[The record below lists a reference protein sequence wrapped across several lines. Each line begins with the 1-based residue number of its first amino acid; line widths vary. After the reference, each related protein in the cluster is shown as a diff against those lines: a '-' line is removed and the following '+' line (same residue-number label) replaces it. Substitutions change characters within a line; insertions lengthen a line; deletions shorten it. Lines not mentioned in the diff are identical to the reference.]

1 MSVSALAALAV
12 LGALLLLR
20 APRRRL
26 RLRPPPAPSRGDPDR
41 ALLDRLK
48 PPLSL
53 AAGLGAWL
61 FVGGLPGLA
70 AAVLAVA
77 VAWRVLG
84 RAEAPGARRRREE
97 LVRDLPVA
105 VHLIGACLAGGAP
118 PGPALGMVATAMGG
132 PVGEELLVVHHRLE
146 LGADPVTV
154 WRDVAKHPQLSPLGR
169 VLARAH
175 ESGASVRVAVE
186 RLATELRDGA
196 LHDAQARART
206 VEVRS
211 AAPLGLCFLP
221 AFVLVGVVPLVA
233 GIFSGIR
240 FLG

>member
-1 MSVSALAALAV
+1 MLAALAV
-12 LGALLLLR
+12 LGMLLLR
-20 APRRRL
+20 APRRCAL
-26 RLRPPPAPSRGDPDR
+26 RSLPLAAPAREVDDR

-48 PPLSL
+48 PVLAVSAGVGGWLVVGGLSGL
-53 AAGLGAWL
+53 AAGL
-61 FVGGLPGLA
+61 VA
-70 AAVLAVA
+70 AL

-84 RAEAPGARRRREE
+84 RAEPPGARRRREE
-97 LVRDLPVA
+97 LARDLPAA
-105 VHLIGACLAGGAP
+105 VHLIGACLAGGSP
-118 PGPALGMVATAMGG
+118 PGHALGLVAVAMGG
-132 PVGEELLVVHHRLE
+132 AVGEELLVVHHRLE
-146 LGADPVTV
+146 LGADPIDV
-154 WRDVAKHPQLSPLGR
+154 WRDLADHPQLAPLGR

-186 RLATELRDGA
+186 RLAEELRDGA

-233 GIFSGIR
+233 GIFSGVR
-240 FLG
+240 LLG

>member
-1 MSVSALAALAV
+1 MTVLAALAV
-12 LGALLLLR
+12 LGALLLR
-20 APRRRL
+20 APRRGAL
-26 RLRPPPAPSRGDPDR
+26 RSRPVTAPADDGDDR

-48 PPLSL
+48 PVL
-53 AAGLGAWL
+53 AVSSGLGAWL
-61 FVGGLPGLA
+61 FVGGVGGLA
-70 AAVLAVA
+70 AAVVTAL

-97 LVRDLPVA
+97 LARDLPAA

-118 PGPALGMVATAMGG
+118 PGHALGLVAAAMGG
-132 PVGEELLVVHHRLE
+132 AVGEELLVLHHRLE
-146 LGADPVTV
+146 LGADPIDV
-154 WRDVAKHPQLSPLGR
+154 WRDVAEHPQLAPLGR

-186 RLATELRDGA
+186 RLAEELRDGA

-233 GIFSGIR
+233 GIFAGVR

>member
-1 MSVSALAALAV
+1 MSAVAALAV

-20 APRRRL
+20 TPR
-26 RLRPPPAPSRGDPDR
+26 SKVRGLLAEASVRVGGDR
-41 ALLDRLK
+41 AALDRLK
-48 PPLSL
+48 PAL
-53 AAGLGAWL
+53 AVSAGLGAWL
-61 FVGGLPGLA
+61 VVGGLPGLA
-70 AAVLAVA
+70 AALLAGV

-97 LVRDLPVA
+97 LARDLPAA

-118 PGPALGMVATAMGG
+118 PGLALATVAAAMGG
-132 PVGEELLVVHHRLE
+132 PVGEELLAVHHRLE
-146 LGADPVTV
+146 LGADPVAV
-154 WRDVAKHPQLSPLGR
+154 WRDVAGHPQLAPLGR

-186 RLATELRDGA
+186 RLAAELRDGA

-221 AFVLVGVVPLVA
+221 AFVLIGVVPLVA
-233 GIFSGIR
+233 GIFSGVR
-240 FLG
+240 LLG